1 MDFRAYLYGHRVTVF
16 TDHAP
21 VKSILK
27 TKHPSGKLARW
38 AESVAELDVTIVY
51 HPGHKNS
58 NADALS
64 RSPLHDP
71 MPGEEPEVQVATVT
85 TEEATNR
92 PELDDNLELIQSQSE
107 DPQY

>member
-1 MDFRAYLYGHRVTVF
+1 M
-16 TDHAP
+16 
-21 VKSILK
+21 
-27 TKHPSGKLARW
+27 
-38 AESVAELDVTIVY
+38 AELDVAIVY
-51 HPGHKNS
+51 HPGRKNS
-58 NADALS
+58 NTDALS

>member
-1 MDFRAYLYGHRVTVF
+1 
-16 TDHAP
+16 
-21 VKSILK
+21 
-27 TKHPSGKLARW
+27 
-38 AESVAELDVTIVY
+38 
-51 HPGHKNS
+51 
-58 NADALS
+58 
-64 RSPLHDP
+64 

>member
-1 MDFRAYLYGHRVTVF
+1 M
-16 TDHAP
+16 
-21 VKSILK
+21 
-27 TKHPSGKLARW
+27 
-38 AESVAELDVTIVY
+38 AELDVTIVY

-71 MPGEEPEVQVATVT
+71 MPGEEPEVQVATVA

-92 PELDDNLELIQSQSE
+92 PELDDNLELIQSI
-107 DPQY
+107 